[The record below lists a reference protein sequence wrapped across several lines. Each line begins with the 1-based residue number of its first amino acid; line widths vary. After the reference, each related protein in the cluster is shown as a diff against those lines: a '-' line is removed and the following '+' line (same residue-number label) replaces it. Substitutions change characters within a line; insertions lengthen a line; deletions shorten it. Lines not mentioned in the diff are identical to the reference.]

1 MFVILTI
8 FGFICILGMVTAM
21 DDAVGMVVEE
31 MKTQGLF
38 DNSIIV
44 FSADVSNYD
53 RVKYLVAMDSLY
65 NRIK

>member
-1 MFVILTI
+1 MQIFIFDMFII
-8 FGFICILGMVTAM
+8 FAITGIICILGMVTAM

-44 FSADVSNYD
+44 FSADVS
-53 RVKYLVAMDSLY
+53 SY
-65 NRIK
+65 NRAKI

>member
-31 MKTQGLF
+31 MKSQGLF

-53 RVKYLVAMDSLY
+53 RAK
-65 NRIK
+65 I